1 MFELLITQKKP
12 SVITG
17 NLIEEEQIYRSK
29 DIEVL
34 FDMVNLTIKLS
45 PYEISYTIRELEE
58 GQVEDYEE

>member
-12 SVITG
+12 SVVTG
-17 NLIEEEQIYRSK
+17 NLLEEEQIYRSK

>member
-12 SVITG
+12 SVVTG

-29 DIEVL
+29 DIEEL
-34 FDMVNLTIKLS
+34 FNMVNSTIKLS

-58 GQVEDYEE
+58 GWVEDYEE